1 MYLAEQQ
8 VGDVEHHAQGE
19 LGSEEGKKPL
29 GGIHVRLQ
37 VQLLEVGPQVWKLFL
52 SGGAESCEIKQQLQ
66 QYKYEAPV
74 VISIWNHL
82 IFTHTLL
89 NHAVSKIM
97 ISFKSAARKDT

>member
-8 VGDVEHHAQGE
+8 VSDVEHHAQGE

-52 SGGAESCEIKQQLQ
+52 HEQIEEWEEEGEEKWEEEEGKF
-66 QYKYEAPV
+66 V
-74 VISIWNHL
+74 
-82 IFTHTLL
+82 T
-89 NHAVSKIM
+89 
-97 ISFKSAARKDT
+97 